1 MARNRRRPSP
11 GPPNIWPGFTDA
23 LAGLVVALVFLLV
36 LFFLFEVVLSRQ
48 VSGQE
53 EVIDNLRGQVERLA
67 DLLGASQ
74 QRRQELQATLE
85 ETREKRQG
93 LQARV
98 ETLEER
104 RQRLREELET
114 TREAKTAAEEEL
126 AAARRARE
134 ETAEELTAT
143 RTEAEAAAANVQALT
158 EHVSRLNRRL
168 DRLEKALALQEKKR
182 EAAEARAE
190 KLEAEVETQ
199 QARMAEQQSR
209 IEVMAARIRTEL
221 LERVETLEQ
230 YRSEFFGRLRDVF
243 ADRPDI
249 KIRGDR
255 FVFQSEILF
264 ASGKAELTP
273 GGRSELQQFVDV
285 YSRVADQV
293 PEGIDMI
300 IMVEGHTDRVPIRTA
315 QFRSN
320 WELSTARALSVVH
333 FLIDRGIPSRRLAAT
348 GYGEYHPITPGRT
361 PEERRQN
368 RRIELKIT
376 QR

>member
-1 MARNRRRPSP
+1 MARNRRPAP

-53 EVIDNLRGQVERLA
+53 EVIKTLRGQVERLA
-67 DLLGASQ
+67 DMLGASR
-74 QRRQELQATLE
+74 QRRQELRASLE
-85 ETREKRQG
+85 ESRGRRE
-93 LQARV
+93 A
-98 ETLEER
+98 LEER
-104 RQRLREELET
+104 RQLLR
-114 TREAKTAAEEEL
+114 EEL
-126 AAARRARE
+126 AAAREARAAAEEEIAAARRARKATE
-134 ETAEELTAT
+134 QELATA
-143 RTEAEAAAANVQALT
+143 RTEVEASAANIEVLSSYVA
-158 EHVSRLNRRL
+158 RLNDRL
-168 DRLEKALALQEKKR
+168 DRLEKALALQERQR
-182 EAAEARAE
+182 EAAEARVE
-190 KLEAEVETQ
+190 KLRERVATE
-199 QARMAEQQSR
+199 QARAAEQRSR

-221 LERVETLEQ
+221 LRRVEELEQ
-230 YRSEFFGRLRDVF
+230 YRSEFFGRLREVF

-264 ASGKAELTP
+264 PSGKAELTP
-273 GGRSELQQFVDV
+273 GGRSELRQFVDV
-285 YSRVADQV
+285 YTEVADRA

-300 IMVEGHTDRVPIRTA
+300 IMVEGHTDRVPIRTPR
-315 QFRSN
+315 FRSN
-320 WELSTARALSVVH
+320 WELSAARALSVVH
-333 FLIDRGIPSRRLAAT
+333 FLTDQGVSPRRLAAT